1 MIPIAPNPDES
12 EAVSTYRVKS
22 LQFPVVLAVLAAV
35 VFAGLAVYMRSQERR
50 ALSSPMIRDQVLAS
64 GRVRPLAD
72 VAKVIARMQLVTA
85 EVQTTIKTEMSDDN
99 WRGLASATVEAPAR
113 FLYGV
118 DVSDLDVRNIGFSPA
133 ASTYLIRIPP
143 PRRVATEVCG
153 DDETIKVQ
161 VGWARLRS
169 VAGEYYLG
177 LARKALYTKARE
189 MTLSP
194 ADAARVR
201 ETTLAQVQD
210 AVKHLVGDQASV
222 SVIFD
227 DSMPTVAD
235 APAQETP

>member
-1 MIPIAPNPDES
+1 MNTS
-12 EAVSTYRVKS
+12 RVKN
-22 LQFPVVLAVLAAV
+22 LPFPVLVTALAAV
-35 VFAGLAVYMRSQERR
+35 VFASLAVYMRSQERR

-72 VAKVIARMQLVTA
+72 VAKVIAKMQLVTA
-85 EVQTTIKTEMSDDN
+85 EVQTTVKTQMSDEN

-113 FLYGV
+113 LLYGV

-153 DDETIKVQ
+153 DDESIKVQ

-169 VAGEYYLG
+169 FAGEYYLG

-189 MTLSP
+189 LTLSP
-194 ADAARVR
+194 ADAAKIR

-210 AVKHLVGDQASV
+210 AVRHLVGDQASV
-222 SVIFD
+222 NVIFD

-235 APAQETP
+235 VPAQETP